1 MEFLVFMFGLI
12 MFMSVL
18 GAILADENDD
28 QQKENAKLIILSM
41 ADFIYYC
48 DNHKDAL
55 PENVRESFDKM
66 EKEIL
71 SRKLK

>member
-28 QQKENAKLIILSM
+28 QQK
-41 ADFIYYC
+41 
-48 DNHKDAL
+48 
-55 PENVRESFDKM
+55 
-66 EKEIL
+66 
-71 SRKLK
+71 